1 MEEHH
6 WLPMGSDSWLGTQTS
21 NIFTFNVCYSCLD
34 VIDLNTDVVDTA
46 GLVLIK
52 ETGDRRLLAQ
62 GVQQFQLCV
71 GQLDKH
77 RGDAMLG

>member
-1 MEEHH
+1 MSPNSRL
-6 WLPMGSDSWLGTQTS
+6 WTQTS
-21 NIFTFNVCYSCLD
+21 DVFTFHIGDGCLD
-34 VIDLNTDVVDTA
+34 VINLNTDVVDTA

-62 GVQQFQLCV
+62 GVQQLQLCV

>member
-34 VIDLNTDVVDTA
+34 VIDLYTDVMDPSS
-46 GLVLIK
+46 LILIQK
-52 ETGDRRLLAQ
+52 PSYGRLLTQ
-62 GVQQFQLCV
+62 G
-71 GQLDKH
+71 
-77 RGDAMLG
+77 M